1 MTKRKKILKPKLKKS
16 SKEQNQ
22 RPKLEEIRFLSGDDS
37 LSKETWRLF
46 RIQSEFIKGLN
57 KLYGLSKGISIFGSA
72 RVTEGSEYYNAFF
85 KGYYA
90 IEAKRRASLIK
101 VAIGG
106 SSEAQ
111 KQVNELRDKVII
123 DIS

>member
-1 MTKRKKILKPKLKKS
+1 MLENINEKITELAELYFTPKQIAIICEIPSEVFLK
-16 SKEQNQ
+16 
-22 RPKLEEIRFLSGDDS
+22 EI
-37 LSKETWRLF
+37 
-46 RIQSEFIKGLN
+46 
-57 KLYGLSKGISIFGSA
+57 A
-72 RVTEGSEYYNAFF
+72 TEGSEYYNAFY